1 MAPYQGFLYFATF
14 YFQIRYRLF
23 DDGGL
28 TLLIPYILQTR
39 AKYSQCQLRVFC
51 LAENLENIVE
61 ERRNLT
67 TLLQKFRIDFK
78 DVTLI
83 ANVHTQA
90 DMATKNQF
98 DDLLLQIQDSN
109 GEQVRFV

>member
-1 MAPYQGFLYFATF
+1 M
-14 YFQIRYRLF
+14 
-23 DDGGL
+23 
-28 TLLIPYILQTR
+28 
-39 AKYSQCQLRVFC
+39 
-51 LAENLENIVE
+51 AENLENIVE

-83 ANVHTQA
+83 ANAHTQA

-98 DDLLLQIQDSN
+98 EDLLLQIQDSN
-109 GEQVRFV
+109 GKQVTYILAYKSRNFGRF